1 MRKKYKSNHA
11 IFYMNFVDEIINSK
25 YKIVEK
31 IGQGSFGTI
40 YKGIIEK
47 KKVHVAIKLESC
59 MHNSIKH
66 EARIINYLY
75 SKGINKIPQIYWYGI
90 FKDNM
95 CLVMKYYEITL
106 MDFINAKDATKR
118 IKLINRIFIK
128 MIEIMESIHTHFVI
142 HRDIKPENFMISNNE
157 LYLIDFGLST
167 FYIDENETHVL
178 MKEERN
184 IIGTPKYASINVH
197 HGNTYSRRDDMIS
210 LGYLYIVLINGGSA
224 VWENASD
231 DDNSPM
237 LYVKDNID
245 IIDINHPSQIWRKTC
260 KTWINLEK
268 HIPECHP
275 LYRYM
280 KYCYGLEYEKTPN
293 YKALKLLDWDL

>member
-1 MRKKYKSNHA
+1 
-11 IFYMNFVDEIINSK
+11 MNFVHEIVNSK

-31 IGQGSFGTI
+31 IGNGSFGSI

-47 KKVHVAIKLESC
+47 KKTQVAVAIKLEGC
-59 MHNSIKH
+59 DQNSIKH

-75 SKGINKIPQIYWYGI
+75 SKGLNKIPQIYWYGI
-90 FKDNM
+90 FKDHR
-95 CLVMKYYEITL
+95 CLVMNYYETTL
-106 MDFINAKDATKR
+106 IDFINAKDTTKR
-118 IKLINRIFIK
+118 LKLINRIFIK
-128 MIEIMESIHTHFVI
+128 MIEILESIHTHFVI

-167 FYIDENETHVL
+167 FYIDENESHVA

-197 HGNTYSRRDDMIS
+197 NGNTYSRRDDMIS
-210 LGYLYIVLINGGSA
+210 LGYIYITLINGGLA
-224 VWENASD
+224 VWENACGDAPILSSID
-231 DDNSPM
+231 S
-237 LYVKDNID
+237 ID
-245 IIDINHPSQIWRKTC
+245 IIDLNHPCQIWRKMC
-260 KTWINLEK
+260 KTWENLEK
-268 HIPECHP
+268 HIPKCHP
-275 LYRYM
+275 LYKYM